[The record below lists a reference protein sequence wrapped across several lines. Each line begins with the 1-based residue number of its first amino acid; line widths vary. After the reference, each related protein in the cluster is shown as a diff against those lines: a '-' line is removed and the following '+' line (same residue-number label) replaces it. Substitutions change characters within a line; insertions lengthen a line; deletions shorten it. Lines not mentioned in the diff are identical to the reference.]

1 MHSHILAPGTLV
13 LAGHTLKDSAC
24 VLLPWCPSIPPGSS
38 AIDGFTERPG
48 LSSLGP
54 LGDQPMVTI
63 DTSCLGWTNRPLGG
77 SHQCLG
83 DSGHDAGSK
92 DPGGALPLS
101 QCGNNDP
108 RLKYGHF

>member
-1 MHSHILAPGTLV
+1 
-13 LAGHTLKDSAC
+13 
-24 VLLPWCPSIPPGSS
+24 
-38 AIDGFTERPG
+38 
-48 LSSLGP
+48 
-54 LGDQPMVTI
+54 MVTI